1 MRWKVPSSNTGSDDS
16 ASCAAERDSGVLA
29 GLTAACGGFA
39 ATGGLADG
47 LGGVPKPCAKAEPD
61 AAARMTPT
69 IKMVRMNGPPLSVR
83 RAIAAYGSTLRL
95 RLQRPRLGA
104 RAVAAGAGGRYRGV
118 ARRGR
123 LDHRFAARSLA
134 QEQILDLVAGER
146 LEFEQPLG
154 QGLQIAALVSEDL
167 LRLGIAGFD
176 QTPDLGVDLLHG
188 GFGDTLLARHRIA
201 EEDFFLVLPVCDSAE
216 RVRQAPARHH
226 HAREFCRLLDVGCRA
241 RRHAIATEHQFL
253 GDATTH

>member
-16 ASCAAERDSGVLA
+16 ASAAAERDSGVLA

-39 ATGGLADG
+39 ATGGLAATAG
-47 LGGVPKPCAKAEPD
+47 LGGVPTPCAKAEPE

-69 IKMVRMNGPPLSVR
+69 IKVVRMNGPPLTVR
-83 RAIAAYGSTLRL
+83 RAIAACGSTLRL

-104 RAVAAGAGGRYRGV
+104 RAVAAGAGGRHRGV

-123 LDHRFAARSLA
+123 LDHRFAARPLA

-146 LEFEQPLG
+146 LEFEQSLG
-154 QGLQIAALVSEDL
+154 QRLQIAALLGEDL

-176 QTPDLGVDLLHG
+176 QAADLGVDLLHG
-188 GFGDTLLARHRIA
+188 GFGDALLARHRIA
-201 EEDFFLVLPVCDSAE
+201 KEYFFLVFPVGHGAE
-216 RVRQAPARHH
+216 RVGQA
-226 HAREFCRLLDVGCRA
+226 
-241 RRHAIATEHQFL
+241 
-253 GDATTH
+253 